1 MISLGQAV
9 GCLAMTSVPA
19 GREHPPDTTGA
30 SLWVLLRPHRW
41 RLLAVLMIGAAAAL
55 GESLGLALFSVL
67 LNHLLD
73 AGAAMKGPAL
83 LHGFYEQARTRPHV
97 FFALIALVYVAKS
110 LMALVSN
117 YVSIAVA
124 LRIADRWRLELLRSV
139 MGRVSPG
146 QQSKQ
151 GSLLQ
156 LVLDEPS
163 VAGGGLSAA
172 GILAQNAISAAVIY
186 ATLIWLSPS
195 TTLALTA
202 IAALAFAVLTLLF
215 RYARRVAEQRSR
227 TYEAGYGYIT
237 EMLSALRQVTL
248 FGMESTVLRKAEGLI
263 ARMRHV
269 HQRGSVVATSP
280 RIVIEVVFVAS
291 LVLMLALFA
300 PTGGQSAFISAAGL
314 AALAAMR
321 LVPSFSA
328 AAGTWVQVQQAI
340 PAMARI
346 RSQLQALHADE
357 AQQAGKSR
365 SAPPLQ
371 RALEIRDLHFAYP
384 SRDAALRGID
394 ITVPAGSFVALVGPS
409 GSGKSTLVDLL
420 CGLYEPE
427 SGEIRVDGVDLRGL
441 DRFSWRQQLGVVAQD
456 AFLFSGTVRENLCL
470 LRPDCPEAQMRAA
483 VAVVGAEPIIDAL
496 PAGYDT
502 VIGERGHSLSGGQR
516 QRLAMARVL
525 IRQPRLLLLDEAT
538 SALDSA
544 SDDMVFR
551 TLERHRGDATL
562 IAVAHRLSSIR
573 RADHIYVLQNGQVVE
588 SGDHASLLRQG
599 GLYAVLY
606 RTTEDDTSAR
616 VAE

>member
-1 MISLGQAV
+1 MLSLGLAV
-9 GCLAMTSVPA
+9 DWLAMTSGPT
-19 GREHPPDTTGA
+19 GREDPPRSTGV
-30 SLWVLLRPHRW
+30 SLWALLRPHRW
-41 RLLAVLMIGAAAAL
+41 RLAAVLLIGAVAAL

-110 LMALVSN
+110 LLTLVSN

-124 LRIADRWRLELLRSV
+124 LRIADRWRVELLRSV
-139 MGRVSPG
+139 LSRASPG
-146 QQSKQ
+146 LQAKQ

-172 GILAQNAISAAVIY
+172 GILVQNAISAAVIY

-202 IAALAFAVLTLLF
+202 VAALAFAVLTLLF

-227 TYEAGYGYIT
+227 AYEAGYGYIT

-248 FGMESTVLRKAEGLI
+248 FGLESAVLRKADDLVGQ
-263 ARMRHV
+263 MRHV
-269 HQRGSVVATSP
+269 HRRGSVIASSP

-328 AAGTWVQVQQAI
+328 AAGTWVQVQQAL

-346 RSQLQALHADE
+346 EERLRALYTAQAQEAASQ
-357 AQQAGKSR
+357 R
-365 SAPPLQ
+365 PAPPLQ
-371 RALEIRDLHFAYP
+371 RVLQLHNVHFSYP
-384 SRDAALRGID
+384 GRDAALRGID
-394 ITVPAGSFVALVGPS
+394 LTVPAGSFVALVGPS
-409 GSGKSTLVDLL
+409 GSGKSTLIDLL
-420 CGLYEPE
+420 CGLFEPDR
-427 SGEIRVDGVDLRGL
+427 GEICLDGVDLRGL
-441 DRFSWRQQLGVVAQD
+441 SRSSWRQQLGVVAQD

-470 LRPDCPEAQMRAA
+470 LRPDCPEATMREA
-483 VAVVGAEPIIDAL
+483 VAVVGAEPIIAAL

-544 SDDMVFR
+544 SDEMVFR
-551 TLERHRGDATL
+551 GLERHRGDATL

-573 RADHIYVLQNGQVVE
+573 RADCIYVLQNGLVVE